1 MKNFKKMLALVIAA
15 VMIVGTMSTG
25 TAFAETPNG
34 LTADT
39 KVTISGLDANDT
51 VNLYKIIEWDNG
63 TADRRAGWVLTS
75 DFKDKTG
82 MNDLLGRINAVTEGA
97 YSLTEADV
105 KLITDVINANKPSKI
120 SGGAVAD
127 GKSETT
133 VDPGMYIALVKPA
146 KTDTLYNPIIV
157 SADYSADNGTNIMGS
172 SVPLSQAMVGYDAN
186 ATAKKETLKVEKT
199 EDDKTDDT
207 DNSYD
212 VGDTVSFTVKTTIPT
227 FADVYTNP
235 IFKIT
240 DEMSDGLVITRGT
253 FKVKVGGTEVDALAS
268 RVSVDTSTSWSLDLT
283 GTDYVKLDAPTPIE
297 ITYDAVLTES
307 VFKSV
312 NEETNDVKVEF
323 SNNPDNQEDKGT
335 VKDKTRTYTFS
346 IDGNLLG
353 RSGIRTSELVKVAV
367 DGNGNPIMQSTAT
380 GVTYDNAL
388 KGAVFGLYT
397 DSSCAADKVYKN
409 KVNNVEKIWNNI
421 VTDENGY
428 MEINGLDAGTYY
440 LKEISAPAGYIAD
453 QKVHTIVIDA
463 QYDTE
468 TVTENG
474 YTYDLPKLKSYTIT
488 IDGATTSTYNMTL
501 DASDITT
508 SDATNLPT
516 SIKNTKGIELPS
528 TGGMGTTLFYIIGAV
543 LVLGAGIL
551 LVTRRRMSA
560 N

>member
-1 MKNFKKMLALVIAA
+1 
-15 VMIVGTMSTG
+15 
-25 TAFAETPNG
+25 
-34 LTADT
+34 
-39 KVTISGLDANDT
+39 
-51 VNLYKIIEWDNG
+51 
-63 TADRRAGWVLTS
+63 
-75 DFKDKTG
+75 
-82 MNDLLGRINAVTEGA
+82 
-97 YSLTEADV
+97 
-105 KLITDVINANKPSKI
+105 
-120 SGGAVAD
+120 
-127 GKSETT
+127 
-133 VDPGMYIALVKPA
+133 
-146 KTDTLYNPIIV
+146 
-157 SADYSADNGTNIMGS
+157 
-172 SVPLSQAMVGYDAN
+172 
-186 ATAKKETLKVEKT
+186 
-199 EDDKTDDT
+199 
-207 DNSYD
+207 
-212 VGDTVSFTVKTTIPT
+212 
-227 FADVYTNP
+227 
-235 IFKIT
+235 
-240 DEMSDGLVITRGT
+240 
-253 FKVKVGGTEVDALAS
+253 
-268 RVSVDTSTSWSLDLT
+268 VSVDTSTSWSLDLT
-283 GTDYVKLDAPTPIE
+283 GTDYVKLEAPTPIE

-323 SNNPDNQEDKGT
+323 SNNPDNQQDKGT

-367 DGNGNPIMQSTAT
+367 DGNGNPIEQSTAT
-380 GVTYDNAL
+380 GETYENAL